1 MPESVNQQLF
11 NKIVDL
17 LLAINCLYEEVI
29 EMNFLPA
36 NVRDNFL
43 EWHGISVAFL
53 REQRDMLRITLNRD
67 RLMSL

>member
-29 EMNFLPA
+29 EINFLPA

-43 EWHGISVAFL
+43 EWHGIAVDFL

-67 RLMSL
+67 RFMSL